1 MHDDKWHPSPKT
13 APLLSFTS
21 HNEKVGKEEVR
32 CKQGEG
38 ERVSKAADRLS
49 SLSLIGLH
57 RRKWFTALLSQFTLA
72 VQIYARYRFIPAD
85 PDLQQLQIYTRVM
98 AFASDGTKLL
108 PSGGILYFLNG
119 F

>member
-1 MHDDKWHPSPKT
+1 M
-13 APLLSFTS
+13 
-21 HNEKVGKEEVR
+21 
-32 CKQGEG
+32 
-38 ERVSKAADRLS
+38 SKAADRVS
-49 SLSLIGLH
+49 SFTLIGLH

-72 VQIYARYRFIPAD
+72 VQIYARYRFTPSD